1 MNNFNIMTRRTLQ
14 MGEFRFTNAV
24 QEMIDQ
30 IKAESFE
37 SPRRQIKRN
46 VKI

>member
-1 MNNFNIMTRRTLQ
+1 
-14 MGEFRFTNAV
+14 MGESRFTNAV

-37 SPRRQIKRN
+37 SPRRQMKRN
-46 VKI
+46 V